1 MIKILFLAIPDS
13 IDMEVFSA
21 LLSRLSPEKQSRIS
35 RCIREHDRQRALW
48 ADVLVR
54 TTVCSTLGIKNA
66 ALVFAKNEFG
76 KPCLENRPRLHFNVS
91 HSGDVV
97 LCAFDNKP
105 VGVDVEKIKDRGPEI
120 AQRFFS
126 TMEYDW
132 LMRRNETER
141 TECFFDLWTLKESYI
156 KALGKG
162 ITKGLRSFTIYPE
175 GRDIYVDD
183 EENENARKDFLFR
196 RYHVKTGFKAA
207 VCAHNSDFP
216 ANVTEIRSDDL
227 FREFIERT

>member
-13 IDMEVFSA
+13 IDLEVFNA
-21 LLSRLSPEKQSRIS
+21 LLFRLPPEKQSRIS
-35 RCIREHDRQRALW
+35 RFIREQDRLCALW

-54 TTVCSTLGIKNA
+54 TTICSTLGIKNT
-66 ALVFAKNEFG
+66 ALAFAKNEFG
-76 KPCLENRPRLHFNVS
+76 KPCLESCPGLHFNVS

-105 VGVDVEKIKDRGPEI
+105 VGVDVERIKDRGLEI
-120 AQRFFS
+120 AERFFS
-126 TMEYDW
+126 KIEYEW
-132 LMRRNETER
+132 LMHRNETDR

-162 ITKGLRSFTIYPE
+162 ISKGLRSFTIHSE
-175 GRDIYVDD
+175 GQNIFVDD
-183 EENENARKDFLFR
+183 EENENARKDYFFR

-207 VCAHNSDFP
+207 VCAQNSDFP
-216 ANVTEIRSDDL
+216 ATVTEIRSGDL
-227 FREFIERT
+227 FREFIART